1 VSDMLKIYVGTEPM
15 QRIACAVLRYSMTRR
30 TSVPLE
36 FFEMQDLNLGLES
49 QMFTGFS
56 IYRYHV
62 PFLAGYTGRAISMD
76 ADIVCQ
82 ADIAELYN
90 LPMTSG
96 AMARVKTGYATSVM
110 LLDCEKLK
118 HWNVAEWAPRLKNR
132 NIYQK
137 TMWGRPGGLS
147 TPDFT
152 PLDPMWN
159 QLDDFPA
166 GTKQIHYTNI
176 ARQPWKNPGHPHAC
190 VFLKELKHA
199 IENGAI
205 TKEVVLEE
213 EGKQHVYAGL
223 LKDALA
229 S

>member
-1 VSDMLKIYVGTEPM
+1 MSDLLKIFIGTEPA
-15 QRIACAVLRYSMTRR
+15 QKVACAVLRHSLTRR
-30 TSVPLE
+30 SSVPLE
-36 FFEMQDLNLGLES
+36 IQNMENIDFGINA

-62 PFLAGYTGRAISMD
+62 PFLCGYQGRAISMD

-96 AMARVKTGYATSVM
+96 AMARVKTGFATSVM
-110 LLDCEKLK
+110 LLDCDKLK
-118 HWNVAEWAPRLKNR
+118 HWNVVEWTPRLKNR
-132 NIYQK
+132 NIYQR

-147 TPDFT
+147 TPDLS

-166 GTKQIHYTNI
+166 GTKQIHYTNL
-176 ARQPWKNPGHPHAC
+176 ARQPWKIPGHPHAGI
-190 VFLKELKHA
+190 FLKELKHA
-199 IENGAI
+199 IENGVI
-205 TKEVVLEE
+205 TKEIVLEE
-213 EGKQHVYAGL
+213 EGKQHIYTGL
-223 LKDALA
+223 LKDAMA
-229 S
+229 A